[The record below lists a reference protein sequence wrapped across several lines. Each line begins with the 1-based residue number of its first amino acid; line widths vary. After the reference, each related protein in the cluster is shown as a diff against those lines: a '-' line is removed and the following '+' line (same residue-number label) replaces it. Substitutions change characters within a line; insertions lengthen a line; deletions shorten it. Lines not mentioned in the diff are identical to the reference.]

1 MKQYITRMTQG
12 FRLRM
17 AMATLVGTVRVGS
30 GFLFVALCKQ
40 AVDTATG
47 RTEGE
52 LAICVAALI
61 ATLVIELLCTSAS
74 NRITEVAEADMQDA
88 IRQRLFGRLLTATWA
103 ARQTHHTADLLTRL
117 TDDSRMAA
125 ECLCRTIPTTITA
138 LVQLVGA
145 FLLLWH
151 FSPSLALLLL
161 FLLPAFTLAGK
172 VYFRKV
178 KTLQRRLR
186 HTESRLSEHIQDSL
200 QHRVLL
206 LTYRHTVRTAEVLG
220 ALHRS
225 RHHLVRRKTNL
236 TDRSRTAVL
245 AGFEAGYLAAFLWG
259 ITGLRNGT
267 VSFGLM
273 TAYLQLAA
281 QIQRPTA
288 QLARLLPQ
296 LIQSHTAFSRLAD
309 IDRLPVEPEPVSA
322 EQTEDTQPVGIAL
335 RNITFAYAE
344 QEPPVFRHFS
354 HTFPPGSH
362 TAIMG
367 ITGTGK
373 STLLRLLLA
382 LLQPQEGEMELYS
395 TEDGKRK
402 TTPISAATR
411 SQMVYVPQGNSLLS
425 GTIRQNLLLGKPDA
439 TEEEMWEALHT
450 AAADFVADLRD
461 GLDTRCGEHGHR
473 LSEGQAQRIA
483 IARGLL
489 RRGAVLLLDEISASL
504 DEQTETLLMSRL
516 AEARRSHTVLF
527 VTHRSSVLAYCDDT
541 LRLASLERTVLSMS
555 KNRSFYE

>member
-1 MKQYITRMTQG
+1 
-12 FRLRM
+12 
-17 AMATLVGTVRVGS
+17 
-30 GFLFVALCKQ
+30 
-40 AVDTATG
+40 
-47 RTEGE
+47 
-52 LAICVAALI
+52 
-61 ATLVIELLCTSAS
+61 
-74 NRITEVAEADMQDA
+74 
-88 IRQRLFGRLLTATWA
+88 
-103 ARQTHHTADLLTRL
+103 
-117 TDDSRMAA
+117 
-125 ECLCRTIPTTITA
+125 
-138 LVQLVGA
+138 
-145 FLLLWH
+145 
-151 FSPSLALLLL
+151 
-161 FLLPAFTLAGK
+161 
-172 VYFRKV
+172 
-178 KTLQRRLR
+178 
-186 HTESRLSEHIQDSL
+186 
-200 QHRVLL
+200 
-206 LTYRHTVRTAEVLG
+206 EVLG

-309 IDRLPVEPEPVSA
+309 IDRLPVEPEPVGA

-335 RNITFAYAE
+335 RNITFAYGE

-402 TTPISAATR
+402 ATPISAATR

-439 TEEEMWEALHT
+439 TEEEMWAALHT

-527 VTHRSSVLAYCDDT
+527 VTHRSSVLAYCDHT
-541 LRLASLERTVLSMS
+541 LRLASLERTVLSTS
-555 KNRSFYE
+555 KNRSFRG

>member
-1 MKQYITRMTQG
+1 MMVRYIWKMTHG

-17 AMATLVGTVRVGS
+17 GLATLTGTVRVGS
-30 GFLFVALCKQ
+30 GFLFVALSKR
-40 AVDTATG
+40 AVDIATG

-52 LAICVAALI
+52 LTICVAAL
-61 ATLVIELLCTSAS
+61 AVMLVVELICMSAV
-74 NRITEVAEADMQDA
+74 NRITELAEADMQDS
-88 IRQRLFGRLLTATWA
+88 IRQRLFGRLLTATWT

-117 TDDSRMAA
+117 TDDSRTAS
-125 ECLCRTIPTTITA
+125 ECLCRTLPTIATA
-138 LVQLVGA
+138 LVQQVGA

-161 FLLPAFTLAGK
+161 LLLPAFMLAGK

-178 KTLQRRLR
+178 RRLQYR
-186 HTESRLSEHIQDSL
+186 LRRTESRLHEHIQDSL

-206 LTYRHTVRTAEVLG
+206 LTYRHTQRTTETLG
-220 ALHRS
+220 ALHRT
-225 RHHLVRRKTNL
+225 RHHLIRQRINF
-236 TDRSRTAVL
+236 TDHSRTAIL
-245 AGFEAGYLAAFLWG
+245 AGFEAGYLTAFLWG
-259 ITGLRNGT
+259 IVGLRSGT

-296 LIQSHTAFSRLAD
+296 LIQSHTAFSRLAE
-309 IDRLPVEPEPVSA
+309 IDRLPIESETA
-322 EQTEDTQPVGIAL
+322 GTEQADSPQPVGITL
-335 RNITFAYAE
+335 RNITFAYGE
-344 QEPPVFRHFS
+344 QEPPVFRQFS

-362 TAIMG
+362 TAVMG
-367 ITGTGK
+367 TTGAGK

-395 TEDGKRK
+395 MEDGRRK
-402 TTPISAATR
+402 ATPISAATR
-411 SQMVYVPQGNSLLS
+411 CGMVYVPQGNSLLS

-439 TEEEMWEALHT
+439 TEEEMWAALHT
-450 AAADFVADLRD
+450 AAADFVADLQR

-489 RRGAVLLLDEISASL
+489 RRGTILLLDEISASL
-504 DEQTETLLMSRL
+504 DEATEMLLMKRL

-527 VTHRSSVLAYCDDT
+527 VTHRPSVLSYCDHT
-541 LRLASLERTVLSMS
+541 LHLE
-555 KNRSFYE
+555 